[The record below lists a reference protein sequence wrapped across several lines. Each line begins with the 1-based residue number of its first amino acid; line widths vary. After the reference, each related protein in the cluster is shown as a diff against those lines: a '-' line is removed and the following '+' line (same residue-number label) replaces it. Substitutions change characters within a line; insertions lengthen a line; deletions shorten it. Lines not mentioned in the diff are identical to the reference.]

1 MSCIILVAE
10 DDVIVRNV
18 VRLLLQVDGH
28 EVLVAVDGYEALEL
42 SRCYQGTIDLLL
54 TDVRMPRVNG
64 IELVEQIL
72 MERPRIKIL
81 LMSGNM
87 DRDHKEVKKLP
98 FLAKPFSSEAFRNK
112 VREVLASDPAGGRIS
127 IT

>member
-18 VRLLLQVDGH
+18 VRLLLQGDGH

-42 SRCYQGTIDLLL
+42 SRCYQGTIHLLL
-54 TDVRMPRVNG
+54 TDVRMPRVDG
-64 IELVEQIL
+64 LELVEQIL

-87 DRDHKEVKKLP
+87 DRDREEVKTMP
-98 FLAKPFSSEAFRNK
+98 FPPKPFSSEPFGDK
-112 VREVLASDPAGGRIS
+112 VREVLASDSAGGRFS